1 MKDDY
6 LRDDPRGRASRTST
20 VVEERGYTVGLDA
33 LPAGSPEREAFASV
47 VSVKVRA
54 RRTA

>member
-6 LRDDPRGRASRTST
+6 LELIRRAGFAEVT
-20 VVEERGYTVGLDA
+20 VIEERGYTVGLDA
-33 LPAGSPEREAFASV
+33 LPPGSPEREAFASV

-54 RRTA
+54 RRAS